1 MSLALSTSFET
12 SPRSMKKC
20 SRSAHESLTE
30 LNITPLLDLAF
41 VLLVIFIITTI
52 PPVKDMD
59 LKLPLA
65 SRHPKDP
72 PRKARYISVQAD
84 GNLFVDREELKT
96 GDLLGRLISL
106 RTDDPDL
113 NVVVRGDAKTKYKQ
127 IRAVLDI
134 CQQANIVKVDLATEL
149 NP

>member
-1 MSLALSTSFET
+1 
-12 SPRSMKKC
+12 MKKC
-20 SRSAHESLTE
+20 SQSAHESLTE

-59 LKLPLA
+59 LKLPVA
-65 SRHPKDP
+65 AKHQKDP
-72 PRKARYISVQAD
+72 PHTAKYISVQAD
-84 GNLFVDREELKT
+84 GHLFVDREEKKQ
-96 GDLLGRLISL
+96 DELLGFLINL

-113 NVVVRGDAKTKYKQ
+113 NIIVRGDAKTKYRQ

-134 CQQANIVKVDLATEL
+134 CQQANIVKVDLATEI
-149 NP
+149 NK